1 MSIYTISKKRNDIL
15 NKLTQTKT
23 LFKNTQYFCN
33 KKFTEQVID
42 VLFES
47 ESFEHVA
54 FMNVTFINCKFAH
67 TIFEKCAFIN
77 CRFSHCKFKYTNFSN
92 SLSNGHEFEKCEFT
106 CCGFLGIYILDSA
119 SIQFVIHDSLIDSSY
134 FKDWNITS
142 NGANKLVKFNCDI
155 FTDSHLSFSSA
166 QSKYM
171 LITPYCM
178 GYYSTCPETG
188 SYIAYKYALVKTRD
202 NRNKEV
208 IVKLQILEN
217 AKRSSAGGRKCR
229 ASAAKVLSISSI
241 DYKTYYKKAFSN
253 WHNDFIYEV
262 GKIVTVSKF
271 DTNRWEECSTGIHHF
286 LTRQEAVA
294 YALM

>member
-1 MSIYTISKKRNDIL
+1 MSIYKISKKHNDIL
-15 NKLTQTKT
+15 NKLTRTKT

-42 VLFES
+42 VLFDS

-54 FMNVTFINCKFAH
+54 FMDVTFINCKFEH

-77 CRFSHCKFKYTNFSN
+77 CRFSHCKFNYTNFTN
-92 SLSNGHEFEKCEFT
+92 SLSNEHEFEKCEFT
-106 CCGFLGIYILDSA
+106 YCGFLGIYISESA
-119 SIQFVIHDSLIDSSY
+119 NIQFVIHDSLIDSSY

-142 NGANKLVKFNCDI
+142 NSANKLVKFNRDI
-155 FTDSHLSFSSA
+155 FTDSQLTFSSA
-166 QSKYM
+166 QSKYI

-178 GYYSTCPETG
+178 GYYNTCPETG
-188 SYIAYKYALVKTRD
+188 SYIAYKYALVYD
-202 NRNKEV
+202 RNKHIKEV

-241 DYKTYYKKAFSN
+241 DYKTYYKKAFST
-253 WHNDFIYEV
+253 WRNDFIYEV
-262 GKIVTVSKF
+262 GKTVKVADF
-271 DTNRWEECSTGIHHF
+271 DENRWEECSTGIHHF
-286 LTRQEAVA
+286 LTRKEAVV